1 MREMGIKAHYIR
13 PCTITTKDSD
23 FSSKLKN
30 ILKRNFNP
38 EKPNSAWCTD
48 NLYLDTGRRICVS
61 DKYNGF
67 ILKKNNSLETNKNNG
82 SRGSIKMSGRSKKE
96 EKNR

>member
-1 MREMGIKAHYIR
+1 MVYRY
-13 PCTITTKDSD
+13 
-23 FSSKLKN
+23 
-30 ILKRNFNP
+30 
-38 EKPNSAWCTD
+38 

-61 DKYNGF
+61 DKYTGF